1 MTAYSGIPMTYIL
14 ILALIIIL
22 CVGVFFLARKFEDT
36 KPKLSY
42 ILVGLFVLLGL
53 GAVLFGTNMNS
64 MALKNHQKQVLSY
77 VSSMGENVSIT
88 EGLENPKNPI
98 NESNETKV
106 VVDTKQGLT
115 RCVGTVEQGDI
126 KFLCQDKDNKFTVPL
141 ESLV

>member
-1 MTAYSGIPMTYIL
+1 MPVYSGIPMMYIIAL
-14 ILALIIIL
+14 VLIIIL
-22 CVGVFFLARKFEDT
+22 AVGVFFLTRKFEDT

-42 ILVGLFVLLGL
+42 ALLGVFVLLGL

-64 MALKNHQKQVLSY
+64 IALENHQKQVLSY
-77 VSSMGENVSIT
+77 VSSIGDGMAIT
-88 EGLENPKNPI
+88 EGLENPKTPI
-98 NESNETKV
+98 NEDNETKV

-126 KFLCQDKDNKFTVPL
+126 KFLCQDKDNKFTIPL

>member
-1 MTAYSGIPMTYIL
+1 MSAYSGIPMIYIL
-14 ILALIIIL
+14 TLVLIIIL
-22 CVGVFFLARKFEDT
+22 SLGVFFLTRKFEDT

-42 ILVGLFVLLGL
+42 ILLGLFVILGL

-64 MALKNHQKQVLSY
+64 MALKNHQQQVLSY
-77 VSSMGENVSIT
+77 VSSMGDNVSIT

-98 NESNETKV
+98 NESNETKL

-115 RCVGTVEQGDI
+115 RCIGTVEQGDI
-126 KFLCQDKDNKFTVPL
+126 KFLCQDKNNKFTITL